1 MIECRKCHQVHTGC
15 TGHNRQGGPCGGG
28 VLRNQKVCRHHGGAS
43 PQALEVARRREVELR
58 AEKLLRERWANGGDV
73 AVDDPLGE
81 LARLAGEAVAFKDY
95 LRDQVTELDGVLA
108 YWTEDTFTSGTGED
122 AELRTTAT
130 EQLRAVVLAYE
141 RALDRCAKILASI
154 VKLDLAGRMLAV
166 RTEQA
171 EAIVT
176 AVRMG
181 LAQVDMSAE
190 LRKGAQEAIAD
201 ALANMARPAEIMG

>member
-95 LRDQVTELDGVLA
+95 LRDQVTELHGVLA
-108 YWTEDTFTSGTGED
+108 YWTENTFETED
-122 AELRTTAT
+122 AIRTEAT

-201 ALANMARPAEIMG
+201 ALANMGRPAEISA